1 MSLFRIPLG
10 LLTWVLSLEIS
21 QAQLRI
27 GEDTTL
33 IFAAV
38 DDARKILTSRD
49 DFVKRLSPFD
59 RAARLKTDGEVSESH
74 YLRFVGEQVREWS
87 DSEKQ
92 LLDSAFQGIRTKVER
107 LALALPKHVYL
118 VRTTGEEEGGAPYTR
133 ANAIVIPK
141 SAIAAPVGKLRKLL
155 AHELFHIISRANP
168 KLREELYRLIGFE
181 KCDEVEIPAEL
192 KSRKITNPDAPAN
205 DHIILLK
212 ILGKDVWAVPILF
225 SRAERYDS
233 TRGGEFFSY
242 LQFKFLVVE
251 RDATST
257 DVKPVYDDGKPRLV
271 DLEQVSGFHEQVGR
285 NTAYI
290 IHPEEILADNFA
302 LLVLG
307 ESEVPTPRVIEGM
320 KQRLKSTKLTGPA
333 APGSEEAR

>member
-49 DFVKRLSPFD
+49 DFMK
-59 RAARLKTDGEVSESH
+59 
-74 YLRFVGEQVREWS
+74 
-87 DSEKQ
+87 
-92 LLDSAFQGIRTKVER
+92 
-107 LALALPKHVYL
+107 
-118 VRTTGEEEGGAPYTR
+118 
-133 ANAIVIPK
+133 
-141 SAIAAPVGKLRKLL
+141 
-155 AHELFHIISRANP
+155 
-168 KLREELYRLIGFE
+168 RLIGFE

-257 DVKPVYDDGKPRLV
+257 DVKPIYDDGKPRLV
-271 DLEQVSGFHEQVGR
+271 DLEQVSSFHEQVGR